1 MPQTTTP
8 THTTNQQFIDYIK
21 ARRDAIEAEIR
32 RNKEQAGIAKEVLSS
47 TAIEGMKMQLEMLTD
62 ALRIMTHGTG
72 PARRRFRRDYER
84 NLARQ
89 GVKLEG

>member
-1 MPQTTTP
+1 M
-8 THTTNQQFIDYIK
+8 NNEQFTQYIRD
-21 ARRDAIEAEIR
+21 RRDAIMT
-32 RNKEQAGIAKEVLSS
+32 QAKEDRP
-47 TAIEGMKMQLEMLTD
+47 EGWEAQEKMLTD